1 MEQDSLKVVNNHDID
16 QSGIYSDLIQSD
28 IDESAHQ
35 TAEALKQE
43 YRILLN
49 MPFSSF
55 VNMICTDGSY
65 HSIHTIGH
73 NTGYEQG
80 QFKTDAYINRR
91 KQIED
96 SLFGSEAVINYGYL
110 STQLALDTHIEAPGY
125 GNVTLV
131 LKKEVIDRSYFTVGD
146 SLDYKNIRAIQVKS
160 SESEGVA
167 MEDKPLLGFDDAAV
181 SLEKLSLRQQL
192 QTSSG
197 VTDGYI
203 EALISGGVEITDI
216 EKVVLTEHK
225 DQPGELK
232 KFIDLFLENT
242 KNIELVV
249 RIPSNNPVSFDNIVL
264 ASKYPGVKFVF
275 CVSYGNTLRSS
286 PFYLLNKIKYFL
298 RDEQSANYIVNVIIS
313 ELENNNC
320 NPEEAIDRINQI
332 ILPILK
338 GTDGDVLNT
347 LIIQYQESCLDYKAA
362 IKRADEL
369 EVYFKKDW
377 VSYNREESFPNNV
390 EFVLTDY
397 MG

>member
-1 MEQDSLKVVNNHDID
+1 MEQDNLKVVNNHDVD
-16 QSGIYSDLIQSD
+16 TSGIYSDPIQSD
-28 IDESAHQ
+28 IDESAYQ
-35 TAEALKQE
+35 TAEALKRE
-43 YRILLN
+43 YRVLLN

-55 VNMICTDGSY
+55 VNMICNGGSF
-65 HSIHTIGH
+65 HSIHAIGY

-80 QFKTDAYINRR
+80 QLRTKSYIARR
-91 KQIED
+91 RQVED
-96 SLFGSEAVINYGYL
+96 LLFGSEAKINYGYL
-110 STQLALDTHIEAPGY
+110 STQLALDAHIEAPGY

-131 LKKEVIDRSYFTVGD
+131 LKKEVIDRCTFTQGD
-146 SLDYKNIRAIQVKS
+146 SLNFENTQAIQSNS
-160 SESEGVA
+160 SESDSSVIA
-167 MEDKPLLGFDDAAV
+167 DSPIIGFDDAAV
-181 SLEKLSLRQQL
+181 SVEKLSLSQQL

-197 VTDGYI
+197 ATDGYI
-203 EALISGGVEITDI
+203 EAQISGGVEINDI

-232 KFIDLFLENT
+232 KFIDLLLENT
-242 KNIELVV
+242 KNIEVVV

-275 CVSYGNTLRSS
+275 CVAYGNHLRSS
-286 PFYLLNKIKYFL
+286 PFYLLNKIKYLL
-298 RDEQSANYIVNVIIS
+298 RDEQSANDIVNVIIS

-320 NPEEAIDRINQI
+320 KPEEAINRINQI

-362 IKRADEL
+362 IKRANEL

-397 MG
+397 IG